1 MSALKMIAL
10 VGAFGLI
17 AAGAHAAEAQKA
29 PPPSA
34 QRLEGASWSTG
45 LVRADPGLKDA
56 TLQTGREVFQA
67 RCEAC
72 HGEIPRGIGPGLPAL
87 AGTAALQAKYKGA
100 KPALLEQR
108 TDLTPETVAFFVR
121 KGTGFM
127 PFFRPTELTDD
138 ELAALG
144 SYLARKRK

>member
-10 VGAFGLI
+10 VGAVGLI
-17 AAGAHAAEAQKA
+17 AAGPHAAEAQKA

-56 TLQTGREVFQA
+56 TERTGREVFQA

-72 HGEIPRGIGPGLPAL
+72 HGEIPRDIGPGLPAR

-100 KPALLEQR
+100 KPALLEER
-108 TDLTPETVAFFVR
+108 LDLTPEQVR
-121 KGTGFM
+121 FYVRHGISIM
-127 PFFRPTELTDD
+127 PFFRKTEVSDADLD
-138 ELAALG
+138 AIGA
-144 SYLARKRK
+144 YIARAKR

>member
-1 MSALKMIAL
+1 MNALKFLAF
-10 VGAFGLI
+10 VGLASL
-17 AAGAHAAEAQKA
+17 AAASVSAAEPQKA

-34 QRLEGASWSTG
+34 QRLEGASWSIG
-45 LVRADPGLKDA
+45 IVRADPGLKDV
-56 TLQTGREVFQA
+56 TERTGREVFQA

-72 HGEIPRGIGPGLPAL
+72 HGEIPKDIGPGLPAR
-87 AGTAALQAKYKGA
+87 AGTMALQIKYKGA

-121 KGTGFM
+121 KGTGVM

-144 SYLARKRK
+144 AYLSRKRR